1 MRVPCARTTTDIFFS
16 YIDRAPHRFED
27 IRYRVKTKDKGEVEI
42 FTVSMAAFVLAKCSL
57 SWVRPARKTCL
68 IERIDDGDERRGE
81 LW

>member
-42 FTVSMAAFVLAKCSL
+42 LHGINGCVRSGEVLAILGPSEL
-57 SWVRPARKTCL
+57 ENVFDR
-68 IERIDDGDERRGE
+68 RIDDGDERRGE